1 MKSLSMSSME
11 MLEDEITAEN
21 WKKQAVETMKV
32 SILSPKLRCIVFFTV
47 YCSI

>member
-21 WKKQAVETMKV
+21 WQKHAVETLKV
-32 SILSPKLRCIVFFTV
+32 SFLSQNIRSIV
-47 YCSI
+47 